1 MGDAYTDGIPEAFA
15 ITSRRLDDLVIIALS
30 GELDCA
36 NGELLDETI
45 REAEEEDSKTIF
57 IDMRKLSFV
66 DSVGLSVLCGARN
79 RCDRIRFVPS
89 DHDQV
94 ARLLALSRAD
104 AVLGLP

>member
-1 MGDAYTDGIPEAFA
+1 MDCIPEAFA
-15 ITSRRLDDLVIIALS
+15 ITSRRLNDLVIIALS
-30 GELDCA
+30 GELDSA
-36 NGELLDETI
+36 NRELLDQTI

-57 IDMRKLSFV
+57 IDLRELSFM
-66 DSVGLSVLCGARN
+66 DSVGLSVLCAARN

-94 ARLLALSRAD
+94 ARLLALSRTD